1 MIYRV
6 KQQRTYTTWL
16 TIEADNMEEA
26 EAKYQQMLDDG
37 SAYDKELEQMD
48 VGDEDYKIMEW

>member
-37 SAYDKELEQMD
+37 SAYHQELEQMD
-48 VGDEDYKIMEW
+48 VDDEDYKIMES